1 MDLLSDLIALGL
13 TEYEAKVYI
22 SLVRDYPANGYQLS
36 KRTGVPRSMVY
47 EALAR
52 LNARGAVL
60 KSGDQRATL
69 FQPVPPDLLF
79 ERYEREHHQLI
90 EGLRDRLQS
99 LYTARKEDLLWG
111 IHGQGA
117 IYAYAT
123 KMIANA
129 QREIL
134 LVLDDQ
140 ALNELA
146 QVVDSVCSK
155 DLHVGALLTG
165 AGDLPCKNVA
175 HHPPLESQ
183 LQGLNNTL
191 VVVVDGQECLI
202 ANTEIEMTATIT
214 TNQSFVLL
222 ARQFV
227 WMELFAYRLYKQL
240 TPELIAR
247 LEDQDRRIFESFH
260 ADG

>member
-1 MDLLSDLIALGL
+1 
-13 TEYEAKVYI
+13 
-22 SLVRDYPANGYQLS
+22 
-36 KRTGVPRSMVY
+36 
-47 EALAR
+47 
-52 LNARGAVL
+52 VL
-60 KSGDQRATL
+60 KSGDKRATL
-69 FQPVPPDLLF
+69 FQPVPPDFLL
-79 ERYEREHHQLI
+79 ERYEREQHQLI
-90 EGLRDRLQS
+90 EGLRERLQS
-99 LYTARKEDLLWG
+99 IYTAKKADLLWG
-111 IHGQGA
+111 IQGQGA
-117 IYAYAT
+117 IYSYAAN
-123 KMIANA
+123 MITNA

-165 AGDLPCKNVA
+165 AGELVCENVA
-175 HHPPLESQ
+175 HHPPLESE

-202 ANTEIEMTATIT
+202 ANKEIEMTATIT

-227 WMELFAYRLYKQL
+227 WMELFAYRLHKQL
-240 TPELIAR
+240 TPEMITR
-247 LEDQDRRIFESFH
+247 LDDQDRRIFESFH
-260 ADG
+260 PDR